1 MVEEA
6 SESSGSSAAPLPLLL
21 LAALLLEWPRTV
33 AGATTG
39 RVEGEGA
46 DGSGSAAAPLLEGG
60 VGAALLERRAEVLE
74 FFMEMMM
81 MKVC

>member
-1 MVEEA
+1 MA
-6 SESSGSSAAPLPLLL
+6 
-21 LAALLLEWPRTV
+21 
-33 AGATTG
+33 
-39 RVEGEGA
+39 A

-60 VGAALLERRAEVLE
+60 VGAALPERRAEVLE